1 MIPKSC
7 KTWHIKI
14 LGEEMIILLKFHF
27 YGKYFFSKR
36 LQSVETCRKI
46 LFSIK
51 PILKVK
57 FTVKITGK
65 LREDVALWVCCLVG
79 VNVVSKCLLHV
90 SKLLKRNRGLVE
102 LHEKL
107 IFEKSEKINRIN
119 FKKVLCIHCKNFIKN
134 AALF

>member
-1 MIPKSC
+1 
-7 KTWHIKI
+7 
-14 LGEEMIILLKFHF
+14 MIIFLKFHF

-46 LFSIK
+46 LFSVK
-51 PILKVK
+51 PILKVM

-65 LREDVALWVCCLVG
+65 LREDVAWWGCCLVG

-90 SKLLKRNRGLVE
+90 PKLLKRNRGLVE
-102 LHEKL
+102 PHEKL
-107 IFEKSEKINRIN
+107 IFEKSEKTIRIN
-119 FKKVLCIHCKNFIKN
+119 FKKILCIHCKNFIKN